1 MPHPPTPNQIDSVV
15 GCPTPHTV
23 KVNNERRPR

>member
-1 MPHPPTPNQIDSVV
+1 MARHLQTQTQIDSVV
-15 GCPTPHTV
+15 GCPTP